1 MAIAARTRA
10 ADMPAQGGGRLASPA
25 IMALLRQRTARLGGL
40 ALGLLGLTLLVALLS
55 YDPRD
60 PSFDTA
66 TTRHAA
72 NLAGPVGALLADLL
86 LQGFGLAGALP
97 GVAMLAWAWR
107 IASYRGIGGVTVR
120 LAAMLAALPVLAAA
134 LAAVPLPQG
143 VAWPTVAGLGGA
155 IGAQLGRLAMA
166 AGRNGL
172 GPTGALLVWVLG
184 VTLAVTLTLLALG
197 LTAGEWRAAGRTAGR
212 TALGAARA
220 SVSGGR
226 IASGRLAWLMRGL
239 GRVRALF
246 RRRADRRA
254 HHADPYG
261 STPEHGQ
268 LSAGQFST
276 GQFSTGPGAS
286 PFVAPPDHV
295 PLVDAPP
302 GPAGARSST
311 GRGAGSRG
319 GRPPRPIQ
327 ESLPLN
333 EPRWRFPS
341 LSLLKPAPARATTG
355 PSVEARAANAQ
366 LLVGVLADYGVQGTI
381 DNNHPGPVV
390 TLYELVPAAGIRSA
404 RVIGLADDVARSL
417 SVTAVRIATVPGRN
431 VIGIEVPN
439 ARRETVYLS
448 EIFASEP
455 WRTYQGRLPLAL
467 GKDIGGEPVITDLS
481 RMPHLMI
488 AGTTGSGKSVGI
500 NAMILSLLYRMP
512 PEQCRLILIDPK
524 MLELSVYEGI
534 PHLMAPVVT
543 EPAKAVTALKWT
555 VREMERRYRSMSQL
569 GVRNI
574 GGYNERVADARRKG
588 EIISRRVQT
597 GFDPDTGRPTF
608 EEQPLALEQLPFIV
622 VVVDE
627 MADLMMVAGKEIEA
641 AVQRLAQMA
650 RAAGIHV
657 IMATQRPSVDVIT
670 GTIKANFPTRISF
683 QVISKFDSRTILG
696 EQGAEQ
702 LLGQGDMLFM
712 QGGGR
717 IGRVHGPFV
726 SDDEVEEVVK
736 YLRSQGEP
744 AYVDEVT
751 EPDDDDGSAP
761 LLGGPAA
768 GSDGEKGLYEQA
780 IAVVARE
787 GKASTS
793 FIQRHLNIGYNRAAK
808 LIEQMEKDGIV
819 GQANHV
825 GRRDVLIRHTAD
837 ED

>member
-1 MAIAARTRA
+1 MAIAARMRSV
-10 ADMPAQGGGRLASPA
+10 DPVPQGGGRFASPA
-25 IMALLRQRTARLGGL
+25 VMALMRQRTARLGGL

-72 NLAGPVGALLADLL
+72 NLAGPVGAFLSDML

-97 GVAMLAWAWR
+97 GVALLAWAWR
-107 IASYRGIGGVTVR
+107 LASHRGLGSVTMR
-120 LAAMLAALPVLAAA
+120 LAAMVTALPTLAAA
-134 LAAVPLPQG
+134 LAAVPLPRG

-155 IGAQLGRLAMA
+155 IGAQVGRVALA
-166 AGRNGL
+166 AGRDGL
-172 GPTGALLVWVLG
+172 GPAGALLVWVLG
-184 VTLAVTLTLLALG
+184 LTLALTLTLLALG
-197 LTAGEWRAAGRTAGR
+197 LTEGEWRTAGR
-212 TALGAARA
+212 IAVRA
-220 SVSGGR
+220 VRLSVSGGR
-226 IASGRLAWLMRGL
+226 IASGGVARLTAWLGGL
-239 GRVRALF
+239 SLLF
-246 RRRADRRA
+246 RRGADRRA
-254 HHADPYG
+254 HAAERATWPPADAPG
-261 STPEHGQ
+261 DA
-268 LSAGQFST
+268 SAGT
-276 GQFSTGPGAS
+276 
-286 PFVAPPDHV
+286 PFVAPRDQGPHDE
-295 PLVDAPP
+295 APA
-302 GPAGARSST
+302 GPAAV
-311 GRGAGSRG
+311 
-319 GRPPRPIQ
+319 RPPRGATARGRQQRAVQ
-327 ESLPLN
+327 EVLPLD
-333 EPRWRFPS
+333 EPRWRYPS
-341 LSLLKPAPARATTG
+341 LSLLKPAPPRGTSG

-366 LLVGVLADYGVQGTI
+366 LLVSVLADYGVQGTI
-381 DNNHPGPVV
+381 DKNHPGPVV
-390 TLYELVPAAGIRSA
+390 TLYELVPAAGIRAA

-439 ARRETVYLS
+439 AKRETVYLS
-448 EIFASEP
+448 EIFASEA
-455 WRTYQGRLPLAL
+455 WHGYQGRLPLAL
-467 GKDIGGEPVITDLS
+467 GKDIGGGPVITDLS

-512 PEQCRLILIDPK
+512 PDQCRLILIDPK

-574 GGYNERVADARRKG
+574 GGYNDRVADARAKG
-588 EIISRRVQT
+588 EVISRRVQT

-751 EPDDDDGSAP
+751 EPDGDDANANTPALSASLGSE
-761 LLGGPAA
+761 
-768 GSDGEKGLYEQA
+768 GERGLYEQA
-780 IAVVARE
+780 IAVVGRE

-808 LIEQMEKDGIV
+808 LIEQMEKDGVV
-819 GQANHV
+819 GPANHV
-825 GRRDVLIRHTAD
+825 GRRDVLIRHSGD